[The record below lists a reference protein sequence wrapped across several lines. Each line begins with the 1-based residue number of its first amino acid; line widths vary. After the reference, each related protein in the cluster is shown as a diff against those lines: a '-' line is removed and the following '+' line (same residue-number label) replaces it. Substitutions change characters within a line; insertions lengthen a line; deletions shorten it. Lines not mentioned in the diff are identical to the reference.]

1 MARAAVKV
9 LGAPAKQ
16 IGRELRR
23 FSHAAQLLSKS
34 RPRLIHKYPQKWVG
48 VFDDKVCAT
57 DRTFSGLIRK
67 LKDKKIDPKATLIR
81 FIDTSDRKLI
91 L

>member
-1 MARAAVKV
+1 MARASASA

-34 RPRLIHKYPQKWVG
+34 HPRLIHKYPKKWVG
-48 VFDDKVCAT
+48 VFDDKICAA
-57 DRTFSGLIRK
+57 DSTFRGLIRK
-67 LKDKKIDPKATLIR
+67 LKVRNIDPKDTLIR
-81 FIDTSDRKLI
+81 FIDTSDRKMI

>member
-1 MARAAVKV
+1 MARSATKA

-16 IGRELRR
+16 IGRELRE
-23 FSHAAQLLSKS
+23 FSRGAQILSAS
-34 RPRLIHKYPQKWVG
+34 RPRLIHKYPKKWVG
-48 VFDDKVCAT
+48 IFAKKVQAA
-57 DRTFSGLIRK
+57 DSSFNGLIRK
-67 LKDKKIDPKATLIR
+67 LKRKKIDPSKTVIR

>member
-1 MARAAVKV
+1 MARPAVKA

-34 RPRLIHKYPQKWVG
+34 RPRLIQKYPQKWVG
-48 VFDDKVCAT
+48 VFDNKICAA